1 MRDQNVKLVEAYY
14 AAWGQGDLDALK
26 RYCAENFI
34 GHDAASGADFDLE
47 GLKQRLA
54 ALHEALPDFRVVSED
69 IVAQGDRVVFRW
81 RTDATS
87 TGPFMGL
94 SPTGEEV
101 SYTGIT
107 IYRVHDG
114 EIAELWNEWDN
125 LRFLQGI
132 GAAQGSSTA

>member
-1 MRDQNVKLVEAYY
+1 M
-14 AAWGQGDLDALK
+14 
-26 RYCAENFI
+26 
-34 GHDAASGADFDLE
+34 
-47 GLKQRLA
+47 
-54 ALHEALPDFRVVSED
+54 
-69 IVAQGDRVVFRW
+69 AQGDRVVFRW

-94 SPTGEEV
+94 SPTGEKV

-114 EIAELWNEWDN
+114 KIAELWNEWDN
-125 LRFLQGI
+125 MRFLQGI